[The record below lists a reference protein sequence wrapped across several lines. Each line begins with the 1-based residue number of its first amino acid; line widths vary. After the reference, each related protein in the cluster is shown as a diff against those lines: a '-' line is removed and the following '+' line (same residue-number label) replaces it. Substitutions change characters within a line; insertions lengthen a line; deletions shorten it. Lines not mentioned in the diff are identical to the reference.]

1 MLIRINR
8 VYSYSGYFQT
18 INTVTVRSSIKDVIE
33 RFRYESFIGVL
44 GTLDDLS
51 RVSRE
56 MLLHFDGVKVYLD
69 TSSKILA
76 HRIHKDNLTAEG
88 IVFKILNEDS

>member
-8 VYSYSGYFQT
+8 VYPYSGYFQT
-18 INTVTVRSSIKDVIE
+18 INTVTIKSSLKDVIE
-33 RFRYESFIGVL
+33 RFRYENFIGVL

-69 TSSKILA
+69 TSSKMLA
-76 HRIHKDNLTAEG
+76 YRIHKDNLTAEG
-88 IVFKILNEDS
+88 IVFKILSEDS

>member
-8 VYSYSGYFQT
+8 VYSYNGYFQT
-18 INTVTVRSSIKDVIE
+18 IDTDTVKSSIKDVIE

-88 IVFKILNEDS
+88 IVFKILSEDS